1 MDSAEHSR
9 WTMSRRRF
17 RQTALVSVAG
27 LCLLVVAGGAVRLTG
42 SGLGCDDW
50 PNCNS
55 ERFVDVS
62 SPHTAIEQLN
72 RLLSVVVGIPV
83 LIMAVGSF
91 RVRPR
96 DRRLVAPSLIVLV
109 SVLANGVVG
118 GMAVRADLHPAL
130 IQSHFLLAMFS
141 IMFGLIA
148 AHRARPASDVGS
160 SQVVTPRLVRVQVWA
175 VGVTTGVAIASGT
188 VVTGTGPHAGDE
200 EARRWGFD
208 ISNVARIHSISV
220 LVTLAIALAL
230 IWSIRDKREIR
241 DRIGSSISTW
251 MFLAILQGGI
261 GYLQYLNGVP
271 ELMVGAH
278 IAGATALWV
287 ATVQLVLRQGSV
299 GEGPRSGE
307 TSPETSP
314 RSRIL
319 IDPPQRV

>member
-1 MDSAEHSR
+1 MTSADQPR
-9 WTMSRRRF
+9 WTMSLRRF
-17 RQTALVSVAG
+17 RQTAFVAVAG
-27 LCLLVVAGGAVRLTG
+27 LCVLVVAGGAVRLSG

-55 ERFVDVS
+55 ERFIDVS
-62 SPHTAIEQLN
+62 SWHTAIEQIN
-72 RLLSVVVGIPV
+72 RLLSVLLGIPV
-83 LIMAVGSF
+83 LIMAIGSY

-96 DRRLVAPSLIVLV
+96 GRRLVAPSLIVLV

-118 GMAVRADLHPAL
+118 GMAVRGDLHPAL

-148 AHRARPASDVGS
+148 LHRSRPSPPEDFVPSA
-160 SQVVTPRLVRVQVWA
+160 TPLGVRLQVWA
-175 VGVTTGVAIASGT
+175 VGVTTAIALATGT

-208 ISNVARIHSISV
+208 VSNVARIHSVVV
-220 LVTLAIALAL
+220 LVTLLVALSL
-230 IWSIRDKREIR
+230 VWSIRRNVELR
-241 DRIGSSISTW
+241 NRVGSPLSTW

-261 GYLQYLNGVP
+261 GYLQYFNGVP
-271 ELMVGAH
+271 ELLVGAH

-287 ATVQLVLRQGSV
+287 ATVQLVLRAGSV
-299 GEGPRSGE
+299 DGDLGDTKLESGSSQDS
-307 TSPETSP
+307 T
-314 RSRIL
+314 IL